1 MSKGD
6 REATIK
12 DVAEKAGVAISTVS
26 RVLNNLDRVSDE
38 TRDKV
43 KKAAKDIGFVKN
55 DIAASMKTG
64 QTKLIAVVVPDIINE
79 YYTSV
84 IHGIE
89 EEAAKRGYFTLVF
102 ATNDS
107 IKKEEELFK
116 GKFVRIIDGAILIPA
131 HEDMTYFKKLKKP
144 LVLADRYVSG
154 SCMDAVVIDNYR
166 GAYLAGEEFVRMG
179 HTKIATIRGPLTF
192 NIGKD
197 RWFGFVDALHAGG
210 IDLPEK
216 YVKDATWYQESGY
229 EATKELMEMSDPPT
243 AIFANN
249 NLICVGCMEYLM
261 SHKIKIGRDVSLI
274 GFDDTLLAKYAGDG
288 VTVIDRAT
296 IDVGTLAAKKLINQ
310 LEGQKPQDKKIVLD
324 VKLVRRG
331 SVADLRI

>member
-131 HEDMTYFKKLKKP
+131 HEDMTYFKKLKK
-144 LVLADRYVSG
+144 A
-154 SCMDAVVIDNYR
+154 
-166 GAYLAGEEFVRMG
+166 AGIGRQ
-179 HTKIATIRGPLTF
+179 IC
-192 NIGKD
+192 IGK
-197 RWFGFVDALHAGG
+197 L
-210 IDLPEK
+210 
-216 YVKDATWYQESGY
+216 Y
-229 EATKELMEMSDPPT
+229 
-243 AIFANN
+243 
-249 NLICVGCMEYLM
+249 GCC
-261 SHKIKIGRDVSLI
+261 SH
-274 GFDDTLLAKYAGDG
+274 
-288 VTVIDRAT
+288 
-296 IDVGTLAAKKLINQ
+296 
-310 LEGQKPQDKKIVLD
+310 
-324 VKLVRRG
+324 
-331 SVADLRI
+331 